1 MRVSLESLPERQTAL
16 NAVPKPLSP
25 PNYYVLYK
33 KKIKM
38 FLMTQD

>member
-33 KKIKM
+33 KIKM